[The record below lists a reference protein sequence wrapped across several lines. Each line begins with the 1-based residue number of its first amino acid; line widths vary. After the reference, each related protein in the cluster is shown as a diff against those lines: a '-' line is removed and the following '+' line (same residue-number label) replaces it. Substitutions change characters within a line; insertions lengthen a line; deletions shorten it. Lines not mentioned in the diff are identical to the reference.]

1 MSKAQPTGTKLRDIE
16 IVNKLRKGVTPSR
29 VIQWAIDEY
38 DLAPSS
44 ARDLVYKLNTA
55 YRKSVK
61 ELCDDAAE
69 YLMATLIADI
79 EDCEDK
85 GDKKNK
91 IKCMEMLAKV
101 TKVFDDKPS
110 VTVNNYGFEFGDAE
124 KDN

>member
-1 MSKAQPTGTKLRDIE
+1 MSKAVHTDTKLRDIE
-16 IVNKLRKGVTPSR
+16 IVNKLRKGVTPQR
-29 VIQWAIDEY
+29 VIQWVVDEY
-38 DLAPSS
+38 GIAESS
-44 ARDLVYKLNTA
+44 AVSLVYKLNRE